1 MTVQRFRPDLE
12 QNRNHFGWVFM
23 GVAAVPIALLAWRE
37 IGHRHVTVTAL
48 VMFALLGGLF
58 AVGYRLVFK
67 VRYLFE
73 IDVPGRTYSLLWD
86 GAAGGSGPLDALGP
100 LEIERRARR
109 VGAEGRQKTI
119 VQYVVITAAHRTAEL
134 YCEKTA
140 GKARRKMEALAQA
153 WRLPSRSLGGAVRG
167 PDELNVPLHDRM
179 RSDSAAHVPATLQPS
194 WGLAIEPLSLG
205 HAIRSRRRSWGPLIG
220 SVAGLGLV
228 WVVSRSATSS
238 GIVGSL
244 SDPEDLMGHV
254 FAGLFAV
261 LVLVFLG
268 MFVQGIRDAFFPGA
282 VLVTDRGVSYRFS
295 RMSFR
300 EIEEITSDGPV
311 EIVGDRR
318 SIRLGTTFCPNE
330 ANGAVAHEIQRLILE
345 VTEANPHARAVS

>member
-1 MTVQRFRPDLE
+1 
-12 QNRNHFGWVFM
+12 
-23 GVAAVPIALLAWRE
+23 
-37 IGHRHVTVTAL
+37 
-48 VMFALLGGLF
+48 
-58 AVGYRLVFK
+58 
-67 VRYLFE
+67 
-73 IDVPGRTYSLLWD
+73 
-86 GAAGGSGPLDALGP
+86 
-100 LEIERRARR
+100 
-109 VGAEGRQKTI
+109 
-119 VQYVVITAAHRTAEL
+119 
-134 YCEKTA
+134 
-140 GKARRKMEALAQA
+140 
-153 WRLPSRSLGGAVRG
+153 
-167 PDELNVPLHDRM
+167 M